1 MKKIKKYLLSTL
13 MSITI
18 ALLFSM
24 IFSGGYIDKVY
35 AADTQR
41 IDVTAL
47 GTGDE
52 ASHDCKNYLTNKYDD
67 TYHWQECT
75 VCGKQYGD
83 KVKHSF
89 TITGIETCDAG
100 VAPRQK
106 SCSCGYHIE
115 LKKKSHTPNTQYHS
129 MSSTHGTHSK
139 YCTECGTEIPG
150 AREVCFNAA
159 GQQLGCRTGL
169 SGTCVK
175 CKGYVNGK
183 KHYRVE
189 SQTCYLCDKVISKIN
204 SDTTTPLSENSCLI
218 KSDITLA
225 SGVKIFN
232 IGLANYYNTEGIT
245 VSDFTYTKITDTHY
259 KLQYKAT
266 FDKNKLPNGSQ
277 VYIGFDCDYSYN
289 DVYCSSMGLSNNW
302 RKTDFY
308 APSYKS
314 SKVSRVNI
322 VGNFATKATL
332 NVKYT
337 DGYGGVQVRVLDSD
351 KSTVISDWGACTKSG
366 TTFSRDVDLTDEVY
380 GTKKIYVQAK
390 DDSGNTTDLTEISV
404 TNLDSK
410 VPNIKSANTTDTKWS
425 RTKDYTATSTDKGSG
440 NVSIAFNKKS
450 GYVKA
455 DKDTKNTNNYSQ
467 KYVFT
472 GDVYGSTVANILYK
486 DAVGNETSK
495 FVKISNLDNTAP
507 TITKTEVSDL
517 KNGTATV
524 TVTANDNKDFGKN
537 VIKSG
542 SGVKYYGI
550 STDSKS
556 PASYGTDNVLTVDKS
571 GDYYVFVK
579 DAVGNVSKKSVS
591 VYLGYTM
598 SFDYNK
604 PETASVLKGNTVTS
618 KSVTYNSPCGT
629 LPSPTLNGYTFLG
642 WYTAVGG
649 GNEITADSKYTVN
662 GDATI
667 YAHWKINT
675 YKITYD
681 LKGGTISNQPTSY
694 NINTD
699 TITIPQPTKPG
710 YAFLGWTGSNGTTA
724 QKSVS
729 ISKGS
734 TGDKSYTAN
743 WKAINYSISYDLQGG
758 TASGLKT
765 SYNIETPNFSLVTPT
780 KKGYTFTGWTGS
792 NGNTPQTSV
801 TIKKGSTGNKS
812 YKANWK
818 INTYSITYNLD
829 GGSISGQPT
838 SYTIESPT
846 LNIPRPTKTGH
857 TFLGW
862 TGSNGNTNQLDVS
875 IAHGSTGNK
884 AYTAHWKINTYTM
897 TVNHYKYNQHTNKW
911 DFIKK
916 ITDKANYGT
925 VYIPKYDTPTG
936 YYNHHRDW
944 DKGWTVTGNGTFNV
958 YYYPNSYSFDVNTWL
973 DGVRNVGGYT
983 DILFNVYI
991 NDKLVNSKVQDYC
1004 STHLYGDT
1012 YKIEMISNSKYT
1024 YEKSVYT
1031 GTISGNTVVEP
1042 KAQTVPVVERL
1053 ICGQSGNDNFY
1064 VYAYVSGLG
1073 SLNRVVFP
1081 SWTDEAGQDDLNPN
1095 WQTGEK
1101 ADEKGNWTFNGQ
1113 SYNYRKLIKSA
1124 DHKRTGKDEH
1134 NWYNIHVYA
1143 YNGYGGHT
1151 VKTTTFAF
1159 RYNVTFNY
1167 NKPLNASSTMNNAS
1181 ETVRKVTYNTA
1192 YGTLPN
1198 PSMKGWTFNG
1208 WYTAAT
1214 GGNKVDGTN
1223 IYKYAYGTTL
1233 YAHWTANKYTLS
1245 FDYNKP
1251 SNASSNIANCSV
1263 TSKSVTYDSAYGEL
1277 PNPSLRGWKF
1287 EGWYT
1292 SKTGGTKI
1300 TADSIYRV
1308 VGNQTLYAHWTA
1320 NKYTLTF
1327 NYNKPSNASSAIA
1340 NGTVTSKTVTYDSP
1354 YGELPAPTLRGW
1366 TFNGWF
1372 TAPTGGTQIKADN
1385 IFRELNNQTLYA
1397 HWTAN
1402 TYTLSFDYNKPSNS
1416 TSNINGNN
1424 ITNKT
1429 VTYDSPYGELPNPT
1443 LKGWTFNGW
1452 YTAKDGG
1459 TKVTASTIYRIV
1471 GNSTLY
1477 AHWTAN
1483 VYTVTFD
1490 YNKPSNSTSDMTGA
1504 DIKSK
1509 QVTYDSVYGTLPNPG
1524 MKGWTFN
1531 GWYTSKD
1538 GGIKVTA
1545 STIYNITASN
1555 QTLYAHWSANIY
1567 EIKLDSKLEGCTGS
1581 TGTTVIYEKY
1591 DTGFYSDKACTKQIT
1606 SITIPHKIGNAFNGY
1621 TDDRNIIIDSNGAIK
1636 VKTNYFLQNTT
1647 LSAKWTLNTYRV
1659 IFNGNRNSSGKTD
1672 TLVYTWSN
1680 SDTNNKALTPNGYIR
1695 TGWNYIN
1702 WNTINNGKGTAY
1714 NNNQMIGNKFFIDN
1728 LGKDVL
1734 LDGKSH
1740 DVTLYAQWK
1749 DITVPDIKEVTA
1761 EQETLLSKVNSGQLT
1776 LTSQSG
1782 AYNGELYTNL
1792 KIKIDENNTNKD
1804 ASGIKNVSVLV
1815 YDKNNTTVQKT
1826 YDITNNISY
1835 GTNTKYDFG
1844 YDGKYYPYS
1853 GTYTFKV
1860 NLYKEFPN
1868 ASKLGIY
1875 VYCTDAQGNTT
1886 KRNDIFTRPSVDI
1899 PQDKPIV
1906 IPDKPIEGIVIDEIN
1921 ECIYSQYVTV
1931 EGSKDFGV
1939 GETGITTTWTY
1950 GYVERYDLDYREI
1963 NTEMENEI
1971 ANNLL
1976 SADNRM
1982 NRSHE
1987 IGRDNNGKAPLAS
2000 VDNQIVRI
2008 PPYVLQHLS
2017 TPDTTKHDDGT
2028 TKYKDLTNNK
2038 YTATGYKGTQET
2050 GIYNTYNIID
2060 TEFQDVHYRSGV

>member
-1 MKKIKKYLLSTL
+1 
-13 MSITI
+13 MS
-18 ALLFSM
+18 
-24 IFSGGYIDKVY
+24 
-35 AADTQR
+35 
-41 IDVTAL
+41 
-47 GTGDE
+47 
-52 ASHDCKNYLTNKYDD
+52 
-67 TYHWQECT
+67 
-75 VCGKQYGD
+75 
-83 KVKHSF
+83 
-89 TITGIETCDAG
+89 
-100 VAPRQK
+100 
-106 SCSCGYHIE
+106 
-115 LKKKSHTPNTQYHS
+115 
-129 MSSTHGTHSK
+129 
-139 YCTECGTEIPG
+139 
-150 AREVCFNAA
+150 
-159 GQQLGCRTGL
+159 GQ
-169 SGTCVK
+169 
-175 CKGYVNGK
+175 
-183 KHYRVE
+183 
-189 SQTCYLCDKVISKIN
+189 
-204 SDTTTPLSENSCLI
+204 
-218 KSDITLA
+218 
-225 SGVKIFN
+225 
-232 IGLANYYNTEGIT
+232 
-245 VSDFTYTKITDTHY
+245 
-259 KLQYKAT
+259 
-266 FDKNKLPNGSQ
+266 
-277 VYIGFDCDYSYN
+277 
-289 DVYCSSMGLSNNW
+289 
-302 RKTDFY
+302 
-308 APSYKS
+308 
-314 SKVSRVNI
+314 
-322 VGNFATKATL
+322 
-332 NVKYT
+332 
-337 DGYGGVQVRVLDSD
+337 
-351 KSTVISDWGACTKSG
+351 
-366 TTFSRDVDLTDEVY
+366 
-380 GTKKIYVQAK
+380 
-390 DDSGNTTDLTEISV
+390 
-404 TNLDSK
+404 
-410 VPNIKSANTTDTKWS
+410 
-425 RTKDYTATSTDKGSG
+425 
-440 NVSIAFNKKS
+440 
-450 GYVKA
+450 
-455 DKDTKNTNNYSQ
+455 
-467 KYVFT
+467 
-472 GDVYGSTVANILYK
+472 
-486 DAVGNETSK
+486 
-495 FVKISNLDNTAP
+495 
-507 TITKTEVSDL
+507 
-517 KNGTATV
+517 
-524 TVTANDNKDFGKN
+524 
-537 VIKSG
+537 
-542 SGVKYYGI
+542 
-550 STDSKS
+550 
-556 PASYGTDNVLTVDKS
+556 
-571 GDYYVFVK
+571 
-579 DAVGNVSKKSVS
+579 
-591 VYLGYTM
+591 
-598 SFDYNK
+598 
-604 PETASVLKGNTVTS
+604 
-618 KSVTYNSPCGT
+618 
-629 LPSPTLNGYTFLG
+629 
-642 WYTAVGG
+642 
-649 GNEITADSKYTVN
+649 
-662 GDATI
+662 
-667 YAHWKINT
+667 
-675 YKITYD
+675 
-681 LKGGTISNQPTSY
+681 
-694 NINTD
+694 
-699 TITIPQPTKPG
+699 
-710 YAFLGWTGSNGTTA
+710 
-724 QKSVS
+724 
-729 ISKGS
+729 
-734 TGDKSYTAN
+734 
-743 WKAINYSISYDLQGG
+743 
-758 TASGLKT
+758 KT
-765 SYNIETPNFSLVTPT
+765 SYNIETPTFSIPTPT
-780 KKGYTFTGWTGS
+780 KNGYTFLGWTGTDLTS
-792 NGNTPQTSV
+792 ASKSV
-801 TIKKGSTGNKS
+801 TIKQGSIGNRT

-818 INTYSITYNLD
+818 ANTYSITYNLN

-958 YYYPNSYSFDVNTWL
+958 YYYPNSYRFDVNTWL

-991 NDKLVNSKVQDYC
+991 NDKLVNSKVQDYG

-1012 YKIEMISNSKYT
+1012 YKVEMISNSKYT

-1143 YNGYGGHT
+1143 YNGYGGKT
-1151 VKTTTFAF
+1151 IKTTTFAF
-1159 RYNVTFNY
+1159 KYNVAFNY
-1167 NKPLNASSTMNNAS
+1167 NKPLNATSTINNSS

-1198 PSMKGWTFNG
+1198 PSMNGWTFNG

-1233 YAHWTANKYTLS
+1233 YAHWTANKYTLTYTANGGNGA
-1245 FDYNKP
+1245 DYYQ
-1251 SNASSNIANCSV
+1251 
-1263 TSKSVTYDSAYGEL
+1263 TVTYDSYMETL
-1277 PNPSLRGWKF
+1277 TNRF
-1287 EGWYT
+1287 T
-1292 SKTGGTKI
+1292 KTGYSFVGYKSDRTGEWAKYT
-1300 TADSIYRV
+1300 TADKSNWGYNKGTVRFYDYTN
-1308 VGNQTLYAHWTA
+1308 NQWITYKLWYWKGVYSSENGCASDNDVLKAQWRA
-1320 NKYTLTF
+1320 NDYTITY
-1327 NYNKPSNASSAIA
+1327 NYNKPSNATSSLV
-1340 NGTVTSKTVTYDSP
+1340 NGSTTNKVVTYDKT
-1354 YGELPAPTLRGW
+1354 YGTLPT
-1366 TFNGWF
+1366 
-1372 TAPTGGTQIKADN
+1372 
-1385 IFRELNNQTLYA
+1385 
-1397 HWTAN
+1397 
-1402 TYTLSFDYNKPSNS
+1402 PSMR
-1416 TSNINGNN
+1416 
-1424 ITNKT
+1424 
-1429 VTYDSPYGELPNPT
+1429 
-1443 LKGWTFNGW
+1443 GWTFNGW

-1459 TKVTASTIYRIV
+1459 TKIS
-1471 GNSTLY
+1471 
-1477 AHWTAN
+1477 
-1483 VYTVTFD
+1483 
-1490 YNKPSNSTSDMTGA
+1490 SDMTYKTPN
-1504 DIKSK
+1504 DI
-1509 QVTYDSVYGTLPNPG
+1509 
-1524 MKGWTFN
+1524 
-1531 GWYTSKD
+1531 
-1538 GGIKVTA
+1538 
-1545 STIYNITASN
+1545 
-1555 QTLYAHWSANIY
+1555 TLYAHWSANIY

-1621 TDDRNIIIDSNGAIK
+1621 TDDRNIIIDINGAIK

-1695 TGWNYIN
+1695 TGRNYIN

-1792 KIKIDENNTNKD
+1792 KIKIDENNADKD

-1950 GYVERYDLDYREI
+1950 GYVEHYDLDYREI

-1971 ANNLL
+1971 ANNEL

-1987 IGRDNNGKAPLAS
+1987 IGRDNNGKVPLAS

-2028 TKYKDLTNNK
+2028 TKYKDLLNNK

-2050 GIYNTYNIID
+2050 GIYNIYNIKD
-2060 TEFQDVHYRSGV
+2060 TEYQAVHYRSGV

>member
-1 MKKIKKYLLSTL
+1 MNTKNVHVIRGPTITKIVMLFSILMCILLYKPITAEATTADCDKGYGIPSPSTMVDLATGNGGYWSSGGSWQSWIDFYKSMGYTYTGYSDCYMLYGTNNSGHQTNEYVHGYWMDLTKNGQSYWAILRNDFGDTSTYYSRYNSWHCVNETLNGVDEYTWYYTNGIGIVYTNTWLHVRTHDPQFNKSDIHGYFGFNASGRMSVGWHKGTDGKWYYFRIDTIRSEDGANTRTGMSEHGGLIWNTVHSPTTYGANGLYSEGLYSFAGLDVATNVYRRNTSGTFDYVGTDVTRINAGSDSSQIEPFRSKKISPNTEYVNDQIYNTNALYINTNVAGTYTADQNVLLVNDDYQHIRVNEYTY
-13 MSITI
+13 
-18 ALLFSM
+18 
-24 IFSGGYIDKVY
+24 YIDRKKFTL
-35 AADTQR
+35 TQ
-41 IDVTAL
+41 
-47 GTGDE
+47 
-52 ASHDCKNYLTNKYDD
+52 N
-67 TYHWQECT
+67 
-75 VCGKQYGD
+75 
-83 KVKHSF
+83 
-89 TITGIETCDAG
+89 
-100 VAPRQK
+100 
-106 SCSCGYHIE
+106 
-115 LKKKSHTPNTQYHS
+115 
-129 MSSTHGTHSK
+129 
-139 YCTECGTEIPG
+139 
-150 AREVCFNAA
+150 
-159 GQQLGCRTGL
+159 
-169 SGTCVK
+169 
-175 CKGYVNGK
+175 
-183 KHYRVE
+183 
-189 SQTCYLCDKVISKIN
+189 IN
-204 SDTTTPLSENSCLI
+204 SDTETTKTSTIYYEGTQNIPTPTKTGYKFDGWEV
-218 KSDITLA
+218 
-225 SGVKIFN
+225 SG
-232 IGLANYYNTEGIT
+232 
-245 VSDFTYTKITDTHY
+245 
-259 KLQYKAT
+259 
-266 FDKNKLPNGSQ
+266 NGSKM
-277 VYIGFDCDYSYN
+277 D
-289 DVYCSSMGLSNNW
+289 
-302 RKTDFY
+302 
-308 APSYKS
+308 
-314 SKVSRVNI
+314 
-322 VGNFATKATL
+322 
-332 NVKYT
+332 
-337 DGYGGVQVRVLDSD
+337 
-351 KSTVISDWGACTKSG
+351 
-366 TTFSRDVDLTDEVY
+366 
-380 GTKKIYVQAK
+380 
-390 DDSGNTTDLTEISV
+390 GNT
-404 TNLDSK
+404 
-410 VPNIKSANTTDTKWS
+410 
-425 RTKDYTATSTDKGSG
+425 
-440 NVSIAFNKKS
+440 
-450 GYVKA
+450 
-455 DKDTKNTNNYSQ
+455 
-467 KYVFT
+467 FT
-472 GDVYGSTVANILYK
+472 MGDA
-486 DAVGNETSK
+486 
-495 FVKISNLDNTAP
+495 
-507 TITKTEVSDL
+507 
-517 KNGTATV
+517 
-524 TVTANDNKDFGKN
+524 
-537 VIKSG
+537 
-542 SGVKYYGI
+542 
-550 STDSKS
+550 
-556 PASYGTDNVLTVDKS
+556 
-571 GDYYVFVK
+571 
-579 DAVGNVSKKSVS
+579 
-591 VYLGYTM
+591 
-598 SFDYNK
+598 
-604 PETASVLKGNTVTS
+604 
-618 KSVTYNSPCGT
+618 
-629 LPSPTLNGYTFLG
+629 
-642 WYTAVGG
+642 
-649 GNEITADSKYTVN
+649 
-662 GDATI
+662 DATI
-667 YAHWKINT
+667 TAKWTPIDYTIKCNT
-675 YKITYD
+675 
-681 LKGGTISNQPTSY
+681 GGGQIASYPTSY

-710 YAFLGWTGSNGTTA
+710 YAFAGWTGSNGNTA
-724 QKSVS
+724 QKTVT
-729 ISKGS
+729 IPKGS
-734 TGDKSYTAN
+734 TGDKTYNANWKAIDYTISYDLQGGIMSGQKTSYNIETPTFSIPTPTKNGYTFLGWTGTDLTSASKSVTIKQGSIGNRTYKAN

-758 TASGLKT
+758 SISNQPT
-765 SYNIETPNFSLVTPT
+765 SYNIESDTISIPKPT
-780 KKGYTFTGWTGS
+780 KNGYTFIGWTGS
-792 NGNTPQTSV
+792 NGNTPQVNV
-801 TIKKGSTGNKS
+801 TIPKGSTGNKS
-812 YKANWK
+812 YKANWSAVNYSISYNLDGGTIK
-818 INTYSITYNLD
+818 GAPTSYNIETPTFTIPQPTRSGYTFEGWTGTGLSGLTKNVSVSKGSTGNRTYTAHWKVITYSITYDLQ

-875 IAHGSTGNK
+875 IAHGSIGNK
-884 AYTAHWKINTYTM
+884 TYTAHWKINTYTM
-897 TVNHYKYNQHTNKW
+897 TVSHYKYNQHTDKW
-911 DFIKK
+911 DFIKT
-916 ITDKANYGT
+916 ITEKANYGT

-936 YYNHHRDW
+936 YYNYKRDW

-958 YYYPNSYSFDVNTWL
+958 YYYPNSYTLDVNTWL
-973 DGVRNVGGYT
+973 DGARSPGGYT

-1031 GTISGNTVVEP
+1031 GTISNATSVEV

-1053 ICGQSGNDNFY
+1053 ICEQSGNDNFY

-1073 SLNRVVFP
+1073 SLDRVVFP

-1143 YNGYGGHT
+1143 YNGYGGKT
-1151 VKTTTFAF
+1151 IKTTTFAF
-1159 RYNVTFNY
+1159 KYNVAFNY
-1167 NKPLNASSTMNNAS
+1167 NKPLNATSTINNSS

-1198 PSMKGWTFNG
+1198 PSMNGWTFNG

-1251 SNASSNIANCSV
+1251 SNASSNIN
-1263 TSKSVTYDSAYGEL
+1263 
-1277 PNPSLRGWKF
+1277 
-1287 EGWYT
+1287 
-1292 SKTGGTKI
+1292 
-1300 TADSIYRV
+1300 
-1308 VGNQTLYAHWTA
+1308 GNNT
-1320 NKYTLTF
+1320 
-1327 NYNKPSNASSAIA
+1327 
-1340 NGTVTSKTVTYDSP
+1340 TSKTVVYDSP
-1354 YGELPAPTLRGW
+1354 YG
-1366 TFNGWF
+1366 
-1372 TAPTGGTQIKADN
+1372 D
-1385 IFRELNNQTLYA
+1385 
-1397 HWTAN
+1397 
-1402 TYTLSFDYNKPSNS
+1402 
-1416 TSNINGNN
+1416 
-1424 ITNKT
+1424 
-1429 VTYDSPYGELPNPT
+1429 LPNPT

-1483 VYTVTFD
+1483 VYTVSFD
-1490 YNKPSNSTSDMTGA
+1490 YNKPANATSNMTGA

-1509 QVTYDSVYGTLPNPG
+1509 QVTYDSVYGSLPNPG

-1531 GWYTSKD
+1531 GWYTAKD

-1591 DTGFYSDKACTKQIT
+1591 DTGFYSDKSCTKQIT

-1621 TDDRNIIIDSNGAIK
+1621 TDNRNIIIDSNGVIK

-1659 IFNGNRNSSGKTD
+1659 IFNGNRNSAGKTD

-1695 TGWNYIN
+1695 AGWNYIN

-1728 LGKDVL
+1728 LGTNVL

-1782 AYNGELYTNL
+1782 TYNGELYTNL
-1792 KIKIDENNTNKD
+1792 KIKIDENNANKD

-1971 ANNLL
+1971 ANNQL

>member
-1 MKKIKKYLLSTL
+1 MNTKNVHVIREPTITKIV
-13 MSITI
+13 M
-18 ALLFSM
+18 LFSILM
-24 IFSGGYIDKVY
+24 CILLYKPITAEATSADCDKGYGIPSPSTMVDLATGNGGYWSSGGSWQSWIDFYKSMGYTYTGYSDCYMLYGANSSGHQTNEYVHGYWMDLTKNGQTYWAILRNDFGDTNTYYSRYNSWYCVNETLNGVNEYTWYYTNGVGIVY
-35 AADTQR
+35 KNTWLHTR
-41 IDVTAL
+41 T
-47 GTGDE
+47 
-52 ASHDCKNYLTNKYDD
+52 HDPHPNKSDI
-67 TYHWQECT
+67 H
-75 VCGKQYGD
+75 
-83 KVKHSF
+83 
-89 TITGIETCDAG
+89 
-100 VAPRQK
+100 
-106 SCSCGYHIE
+106 GYF
-115 LKKKSHTPNTQYHS
+115 
-129 MSSTHGTHSK
+129 
-139 YCTECGTEIPG
+139 
-150 AREVCFNAA
+150 CFNASGRMSVGWHKGTDGKWYYFRIDTVRGEDGA
-159 GQQLGCRTGL
+159 NTRTGMSKHGGL
-169 SGTCVK
+169 IWNTVHSPTTYGANGLYSEGLYLFEGLDVATNVYRRNTNGTFDYVGTDVTRINAGSDSSQIEPFRSK
-175 CKGYVNGK
+175 KISSNTKYVNDQIYNTNALYINTSVAGTYTADQNVLLVNDDYQHIRVNEYTYYIDRK
-183 KHYRVE
+183 KFTLT
-189 SQTCYLCDKVISKIN
+189 QNIN
-204 SDTTTPLSENSCLI
+204 SDTETTKTSTIYYEGTQNISTPT
-218 KSDITLA
+218 KTGYKFDGWKV
-225 SGVKIFN
+225 SG
-232 IGLANYYNTEGIT
+232 
-245 VSDFTYTKITDTHY
+245 
-259 KLQYKAT
+259 
-266 FDKNKLPNGSQ
+266 NGSKM
-277 VYIGFDCDYSYN
+277 D
-289 DVYCSSMGLSNNW
+289 
-302 RKTDFY
+302 
-308 APSYKS
+308 
-314 SKVSRVNI
+314 
-322 VGNFATKATL
+322 
-332 NVKYT
+332 
-337 DGYGGVQVRVLDSD
+337 
-351 KSTVISDWGACTKSG
+351 
-366 TTFSRDVDLTDEVY
+366 
-380 GTKKIYVQAK
+380 
-390 DDSGNTTDLTEISV
+390 GNT
-404 TNLDSK
+404 
-410 VPNIKSANTTDTKWS
+410 
-425 RTKDYTATSTDKGSG
+425 
-440 NVSIAFNKKS
+440 
-450 GYVKA
+450 
-455 DKDTKNTNNYSQ
+455 
-467 KYVFT
+467 FT
-472 GDVYGSTVANILYK
+472 MGDA
-486 DAVGNETSK
+486 
-495 FVKISNLDNTAP
+495 
-507 TITKTEVSDL
+507 
-517 KNGTATV
+517 
-524 TVTANDNKDFGKN
+524 
-537 VIKSG
+537 
-542 SGVKYYGI
+542 
-550 STDSKS
+550 
-556 PASYGTDNVLTVDKS
+556 
-571 GDYYVFVK
+571 
-579 DAVGNVSKKSVS
+579 
-591 VYLGYTM
+591 
-598 SFDYNK
+598 
-604 PETASVLKGNTVTS
+604 
-618 KSVTYNSPCGT
+618 
-629 LPSPTLNGYTFLG
+629 
-642 WYTAVGG
+642 
-649 GNEITADSKYTVN
+649 
-662 GDATI
+662 DATI
-667 YAHWKINT
+667 TAKYTPIDYT
-675 YKITYD
+675 ISYD
-681 LKGGTISNQPTSY
+681 LQGGSISNQPTSY

-699 TITIPQPTKPG
+699 TFSIPQ
-710 YAFLGWTGSNGTTA
+710 
-724 QKSVS
+724 
-729 ISKGS
+729 
-734 TGDKSYTAN
+734 
-743 WKAINYSISYDLQGG
+743 
-758 TASGLKT
+758 
-765 SYNIETPNFSLVTPT
+765 PT
-780 KKGYTFTGWTGS
+780 KKGYTFIGWTGS

-812 YKANWK
+812 YKANWQV
-818 INTYSITYNLD
+818 NTYSITYNLD

-958 YYYPNSYSFDVNTWL
+958 YYYPNSYTLDVNTWL
-973 DGVRNVGGYT
+973 DGARSPGGYT

-991 NDKLVNSKVQDYC
+991 NDKLVNSKVQDYG

-1124 DHKRTGKDEH
+1124 GHKRTGKDEH

-1143 YNGYGGHT
+1143 YNGYGGKT
-1151 VKTTTFAF
+1151 IKTTTFAF
-1159 RYNVTFNY
+1159 KYNVAFNY
-1167 NKPLNASSTMNNAS
+1167 NKPLNASSTINNSS

-1198 PSMKGWTFNG
+1198 PSMNGWTFNG

-1354 YGELPAPTLRGW
+1354 YGELP
-1366 TFNGWF
+1366 
-1372 TAPTGGTQIKADN
+1372 
-1385 IFRELNNQTLYA
+1385 
-1397 HWTAN
+1397 
-1402 TYTLSFDYNKPSNS
+1402 
-1416 TSNINGNN
+1416 
-1424 ITNKT
+1424 
-1429 VTYDSPYGELPNPT
+1429 NPT
-1443 LKGWTFNGW
+1443 L
-1452 YTAKDGG
+1452 
-1459 TKVTASTIYRIV
+1459 
-1471 GNSTLY
+1471 
-1477 AHWTAN
+1477 
-1483 VYTVTFD
+1483 
-1490 YNKPSNSTSDMTGA
+1490 
-1504 DIKSK
+1504 
-1509 QVTYDSVYGTLPNPG
+1509 
-1524 MKGWTFN
+1524 KGWTFN

-1621 TDDRNIIIDSNGAIK
+1621 TDNKNITIDSNGAIK

-1782 AYNGELYTNL
+1782 AYNGELYTKL
-1792 KIKIDENNTNKD
+1792 KIKIDENNANKD

-2017 TPDTTKHDDGT
+2017 TPDTTKQHSDGT
-2028 TKYKDLTNNK
+2028 TKYKDLLNNK

-2050 GIYNTYNIID
+2050 GIYNIYNIKD
-2060 TEFQDVHYRSGV
+2060 TEYQAVHYRSGI

>member
-1 MKKIKKYLLSTL
+1 MNTKNVHVIREPTITKIV
-13 MSITI
+13 M
-18 ALLFSM
+18 LFSILM
-24 IFSGGYIDKVY
+24 YILLYKPITAEATSADCDKGYGIPSPSTMVDLATGKGAYWSSGGSWQSWIDFYKSMGYTYTGYSDCYMLYGANSSGHQTNEYVHGYWMDLTKNGQTYWAILRNDFGDTNTYYSRYNGWHCVNETLNGVNEYTWYYTNGIGIVY
-35 AADTQR
+35 TNTWLHTR
-41 IDVTAL
+41 T
-47 GTGDE
+47 
-52 ASHDCKNYLTNKYDD
+52 HDPHPNKSDI
-67 TYHWQECT
+67 H
-75 VCGKQYGD
+75 
-83 KVKHSF
+83 
-89 TITGIETCDAG
+89 
-100 VAPRQK
+100 
-106 SCSCGYHIE
+106 GYF
-115 LKKKSHTPNTQYHS
+115 
-129 MSSTHGTHSK
+129 
-139 YCTECGTEIPG
+139 
-150 AREVCFNAA
+150 CFNASGRMSVGWHKGTDGKWYYFRIDTVRGEDGA
-159 GQQLGCRTGL
+159 NTRTGMSEHGGL
-169 SGTCVK
+169 IWNTVHSPTTYGANGLYSEGLYLFEGLDVATNVYRRNTNGTFDYVGTDVTRIDAGSNSNQIEPFRSK
-175 CKGYVNGK
+175 KISSNTKYVNDQIYNTNALYINTSVAGTYTADQNVLLVNDDYQHIRVNEYTYYIDRK
-183 KHYRVE
+183 KFTLT
-189 SQTCYLCDKVISKIN
+189 QNIN
-204 SDTTTPLSENSCLI
+204 SDTETTKTSTIYYEGTQNIPTPTKTGYKFDGWEV
-218 KSDITLA
+218 
-225 SGVKIFN
+225 SG
-232 IGLANYYNTEGIT
+232 
-245 VSDFTYTKITDTHY
+245 
-259 KLQYKAT
+259 
-266 FDKNKLPNGSQ
+266 NGSKM
-277 VYIGFDCDYSYN
+277 D
-289 DVYCSSMGLSNNW
+289 
-302 RKTDFY
+302 
-308 APSYKS
+308 
-314 SKVSRVNI
+314 
-322 VGNFATKATL
+322 
-332 NVKYT
+332 
-337 DGYGGVQVRVLDSD
+337 
-351 KSTVISDWGACTKSG
+351 
-366 TTFSRDVDLTDEVY
+366 
-380 GTKKIYVQAK
+380 
-390 DDSGNTTDLTEISV
+390 GNT
-404 TNLDSK
+404 
-410 VPNIKSANTTDTKWS
+410 
-425 RTKDYTATSTDKGSG
+425 
-440 NVSIAFNKKS
+440 
-450 GYVKA
+450 
-455 DKDTKNTNNYSQ
+455 
-467 KYVFT
+467 FT
-472 GDVYGSTVANILYK
+472 MGDA
-486 DAVGNETSK
+486 
-495 FVKISNLDNTAP
+495 
-507 TITKTEVSDL
+507 
-517 KNGTATV
+517 
-524 TVTANDNKDFGKN
+524 
-537 VIKSG
+537 
-542 SGVKYYGI
+542 
-550 STDSKS
+550 
-556 PASYGTDNVLTVDKS
+556 
-571 GDYYVFVK
+571 
-579 DAVGNVSKKSVS
+579 
-591 VYLGYTM
+591 
-598 SFDYNK
+598 
-604 PETASVLKGNTVTS
+604 
-618 KSVTYNSPCGT
+618 
-629 LPSPTLNGYTFLG
+629 
-642 WYTAVGG
+642 
-649 GNEITADSKYTVN
+649 
-662 GDATI
+662 DATI
-667 YAHWKINT
+667 TAKWVPIDYTIKCNT
-675 YKITYD
+675 
-681 LKGGTISNQPTSY
+681 GGGQIASYPTSY

-710 YAFLGWTGSNGTTA
+710 YAFAGWTGSNGNTA
-724 QKSVS
+724 QKTVT
-729 ISKGS
+729 IPKGS
-734 TGDKSYTAN
+734 TGDKTYDAHWTP
-743 WKAINYSISYDLQGG
+743 INYTISYDLQGG

-765 SYNIETPNFSLVTPT
+765 SYNIETPDFSLVTPT

-812 YKANWK
+812 YKANWS

-897 TVNHYKYNQHTNKW
+897 TVNHYKYNQHTDKW
-911 DFIKK
+911 DFIKT
-916 ITDKANYGT
+916 ITEKANYGT

-936 YYNHHRDW
+936 YYNYKRDW

-958 YYYPNSYSFDVNTWL
+958 YYYPNSYTLDVNTWL
-973 DGVRNVGGYT
+973 DGARSPGGYT

-991 NDKLVNSKVQDYC
+991 NDKLVNSKVQDYG

-1024 YEKSVYT
+1024 YEKSVYE
-1031 GTISGNTVVEP
+1031 GTITGNTVVNP
-1042 KAQTVPVVERL
+1042 KVQTVPVVERL
-1053 ICGQSGNDNFY
+1053 ICEQSGNDNFY

-1134 NWYNIHVYA
+1134 NWYHIHVYA

-1208 WYTAAT
+1208 WYTA
-1214 GGNKVDGTN
+1214 
-1223 IYKYAYGTTL
+1223 
-1233 YAHWTANKYTLS
+1233 
-1245 FDYNKP
+1245 
-1251 SNASSNIANCSV
+1251 
-1263 TSKSVTYDSAYGEL
+1263 
-1277 PNPSLRGWKF
+1277 
-1287 EGWYT
+1287 
-1292 SKTGGTKI
+1292 
-1300 TADSIYRV
+1300 
-1308 VGNQTLYAHWTA
+1308 
-1320 NKYTLTF
+1320 
-1327 NYNKPSNASSAIA
+1327 
-1340 NGTVTSKTVTYDSP
+1340 
-1354 YGELPAPTLRGW
+1354 
-1366 TFNGWF
+1366 
-1372 TAPTGGTQIKADN
+1372 
-1385 IFRELNNQTLYA
+1385 
-1397 HWTAN
+1397 
-1402 TYTLSFDYNKPSNS
+1402 
-1416 TSNINGNN
+1416 
-1424 ITNKT
+1424 
-1429 VTYDSPYGELPNPT
+1429 
-1443 LKGWTFNGW
+1443 
-1452 YTAKDGG
+1452 KDGG
-1459 TKVTASTIYRIV
+1459 TKIS
-1471 GNSTLY
+1471 
-1477 AHWTAN
+1477 
-1483 VYTVTFD
+1483 
-1490 YNKPSNSTSDMTGA
+1490 SDMTYKTPN
-1504 DIKSK
+1504 DI
-1509 QVTYDSVYGTLPNPG
+1509 
-1524 MKGWTFN
+1524 
-1531 GWYTSKD
+1531 
-1538 GGIKVTA
+1538 
-1545 STIYNITASN
+1545 
-1555 QTLYAHWSANIY
+1555 TLYAHWSANIY

-1702 WNTINNGKGTAY
+1702 WNTINNGKGRAY

-1792 KIKIDENNTNKD
+1792 KIKIDENNANKD

-1835 GTNTKYDFG
+1835 GTNTKYDFR

-1987 IGRDNNGKAPLAS
+1987 IGRDSNGKASLAS

-2028 TKYKDLTNNK
+2028 TKYKDLLNNK

-2050 GIYNTYNIID
+2050 GIYNIYNIKD
-2060 TEFQDVHYRSGV
+2060 TEYQAVHYRSGV

>member
-1 MKKIKKYLLSTL
+1 MNTKNVHVIREPTITKIV
-13 MSITI
+13 M
-18 ALLFSM
+18 LFSILM
-24 IFSGGYIDKVY
+24 YILLYKPITAEATSADCDKGYGIPSPSTMVDLATGKGAYWSSGGSWQSWIDFYKSMGYTYTGYSDCYMLYGANSSGHQTNEYVHGYWMDLTKNGQTYWAILRNDFGDTNTYYSRYNGWHCVNETLNGVNEYTWYYTNGIGIVY
-35 AADTQR
+35 TNTWLHTR
-41 IDVTAL
+41 T
-47 GTGDE
+47 
-52 ASHDCKNYLTNKYDD
+52 HDPHPNKSDI
-67 TYHWQECT
+67 H
-75 VCGKQYGD
+75 
-83 KVKHSF
+83 
-89 TITGIETCDAG
+89 
-100 VAPRQK
+100 
-106 SCSCGYHIE
+106 GYF
-115 LKKKSHTPNTQYHS
+115 
-129 MSSTHGTHSK
+129 
-139 YCTECGTEIPG
+139 
-150 AREVCFNAA
+150 CFNASGRMSVGWHKGTDGKWYYFRIDTVREEDGA
-159 GQQLGCRTGL
+159 NTRTGMSEHGGL
-169 SGTCVK
+169 IWNTVHSPTTYGANGLYSEGLYLFEGLDVATNVYRRNTNGTFDYVGTDVTRIDAGSNSNQIEPFRSK
-175 CKGYVNGK
+175 KISSNTKYVNDQIYNTNALYINTSVAGTYTADQNVLLVNDDYQHIRVNEYTYYIDRK
-183 KHYRVE
+183 KFTLT
-189 SQTCYLCDKVISKIN
+189 QNIN
-204 SDTTTPLSENSCLI
+204 SDTETTKTSTIYYEGTQNIPTPTKTGYKFDGWEV
-218 KSDITLA
+218 
-225 SGVKIFN
+225 SG
-232 IGLANYYNTEGIT
+232 
-245 VSDFTYTKITDTHY
+245 
-259 KLQYKAT
+259 
-266 FDKNKLPNGSQ
+266 NGSKM
-277 VYIGFDCDYSYN
+277 D
-289 DVYCSSMGLSNNW
+289 
-302 RKTDFY
+302 
-308 APSYKS
+308 
-314 SKVSRVNI
+314 
-322 VGNFATKATL
+322 
-332 NVKYT
+332 
-337 DGYGGVQVRVLDSD
+337 
-351 KSTVISDWGACTKSG
+351 
-366 TTFSRDVDLTDEVY
+366 
-380 GTKKIYVQAK
+380 
-390 DDSGNTTDLTEISV
+390 GNT
-404 TNLDSK
+404 
-410 VPNIKSANTTDTKWS
+410 
-425 RTKDYTATSTDKGSG
+425 
-440 NVSIAFNKKS
+440 
-450 GYVKA
+450 
-455 DKDTKNTNNYSQ
+455 
-467 KYVFT
+467 FT
-472 GDVYGSTVANILYK
+472 MGDA
-486 DAVGNETSK
+486 
-495 FVKISNLDNTAP
+495 
-507 TITKTEVSDL
+507 
-517 KNGTATV
+517 
-524 TVTANDNKDFGKN
+524 
-537 VIKSG
+537 
-542 SGVKYYGI
+542 
-550 STDSKS
+550 
-556 PASYGTDNVLTVDKS
+556 
-571 GDYYVFVK
+571 
-579 DAVGNVSKKSVS
+579 
-591 VYLGYTM
+591 
-598 SFDYNK
+598 
-604 PETASVLKGNTVTS
+604 
-618 KSVTYNSPCGT
+618 
-629 LPSPTLNGYTFLG
+629 
-642 WYTAVGG
+642 
-649 GNEITADSKYTVN
+649 
-662 GDATI
+662 DATI
-667 YAHWKINT
+667 TAKWVPIDYTIKCNT
-675 YKITYD
+675 
-681 LKGGTISNQPTSY
+681 GGGQIASYPTSY

-710 YAFLGWTGSNGTTA
+710 YAFAGWTGSNGNTA
-724 QKSVS
+724 QKTVT
-729 ISKGS
+729 IPKGS
-734 TGDKSYTAN
+734 TGDKTYDAHWTPINYTISYDLQGGTMSGQKTSYNIETPTFSIPTPTKNGYTFLGWTGTDLTSASKSVTIKQGSIGNRTYKAN
-743 WKAINYSISYDLQGG
+743 WKAIDYNISYDLQGG

-765 SYNIETPNFSLVTPT
+765 SYNIETPDFSLVTPT

-812 YKANWK
+812 YKANWSINTYSITYDLQGGK
-818 INTYSITYNLD
+818 LNNAPTSYNVETATFHIPQPTKDGYTFLGWTGTDLSAMIKDVVINKGSIGNRVYKANWKANTYSITYNLD

-897 TVNHYKYNQHTNKW
+897 TVNHYKYNQHTDKW
-911 DFIKK
+911 DFIKT
-916 ITDKANYGT
+916 ITEKANYGT

-936 YYNHHRDW
+936 YYNYKRDW

-958 YYYPNSYSFDVNTWL
+958 YYYPNSYTLDVNTWL
-973 DGVRNVGGYT
+973 DGARSPGGYT

-991 NDKLVNSKVQDYC
+991 NDKLVNSKVQDYG

-1024 YEKSVYT
+1024 YEKSVYE
-1031 GTISGNTVVEP
+1031 GTITGNTVVNP
-1042 KAQTVPVVERL
+1042 KVQTVPVVERL
-1053 ICGQSGNDNFY
+1053 ICEQSGNDNFY

-1134 NWYNIHVYA
+1134 NWYHIHVYA

-1208 WYTAAT
+1208 WYTA
-1214 GGNKVDGTN
+1214 
-1223 IYKYAYGTTL
+1223 
-1233 YAHWTANKYTLS
+1233 
-1245 FDYNKP
+1245 
-1251 SNASSNIANCSV
+1251 
-1263 TSKSVTYDSAYGEL
+1263 
-1277 PNPSLRGWKF
+1277 
-1287 EGWYT
+1287 
-1292 SKTGGTKI
+1292 
-1300 TADSIYRV
+1300 
-1308 VGNQTLYAHWTA
+1308 
-1320 NKYTLTF
+1320 
-1327 NYNKPSNASSAIA
+1327 
-1340 NGTVTSKTVTYDSP
+1340 
-1354 YGELPAPTLRGW
+1354 
-1366 TFNGWF
+1366 
-1372 TAPTGGTQIKADN
+1372 
-1385 IFRELNNQTLYA
+1385 
-1397 HWTAN
+1397 
-1402 TYTLSFDYNKPSNS
+1402 
-1416 TSNINGNN
+1416 
-1424 ITNKT
+1424 
-1429 VTYDSPYGELPNPT
+1429 
-1443 LKGWTFNGW
+1443 
-1452 YTAKDGG
+1452 KDGG
-1459 TKVTASTIYRIV
+1459 TKIS
-1471 GNSTLY
+1471 
-1477 AHWTAN
+1477 
-1483 VYTVTFD
+1483 
-1490 YNKPSNSTSDMTGA
+1490 SDMTYKTPN
-1504 DIKSK
+1504 DI
-1509 QVTYDSVYGTLPNPG
+1509 
-1524 MKGWTFN
+1524 
-1531 GWYTSKD
+1531 
-1538 GGIKVTA
+1538 
-1545 STIYNITASN
+1545 
-1555 QTLYAHWSANIY
+1555 TLYAHWSANIY

-1702 WNTINNGKGTAY
+1702 WNTINNGKGRAY

-1792 KIKIDENNTNKD
+1792 KIKIDENNANKD

-1835 GTNTKYDFG
+1835 GTNTKYDFR

-1987 IGRDNNGKAPLAS
+1987 IGRDSNGKASLAS

-2028 TKYKDLTNNK
+2028 TKYKDLLNNK

-2050 GIYNTYNIID
+2050 GIYNIYNIKD
-2060 TEFQDVHYRSGV
+2060 TEYQAVHYRSGV